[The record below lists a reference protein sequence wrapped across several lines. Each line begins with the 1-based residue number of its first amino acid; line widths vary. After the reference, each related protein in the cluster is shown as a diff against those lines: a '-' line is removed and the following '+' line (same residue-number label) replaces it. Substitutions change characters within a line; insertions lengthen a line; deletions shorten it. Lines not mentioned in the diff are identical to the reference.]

1 MSDHPGGQFP
11 PPGQQPAWQNPPT
24 PQGWQ
29 QQPHPQQS
37 YPQQPPPQQS
47 YPQQQQGW
55 PQQQAWPQQ
64 GWPAPPPKKGMATR
78 LKVLIAVGVLLLA
91 GGTAWAAWAS
101 RVPQGAEKQAVAL
114 TEGDCARVTGTGDT
128 ADAAKFPCDAP
139 GTPYVVSIAGTDDGA
154 WSCNDG
160 FYALVVNALRA
171 DDVGLCL
178 GLNGQMGACFDDVDT
193 KTPPPLVDCA
203 KARYKVTQVFPSAAI
218 VDSLCNDKTLK
229 VVSYMVYGTSSRFKS
244 TTICLSTP

>member
-11 PPGQQPAWQNPPT
+11 HPGQQPAWQNPPA

-29 QQPHPQQS
+29 QPYPQQS
-37 YPQQPPPQQS
+37 YPQQP
-47 YPQQQQGW
+47 YPQQPYPPQQGW
-55 PQQQAWPQQ
+55 PQQQ
-64 GWPAPPPKKGMATR
+64 GWPAPPPKKKGMATR
-78 LKVLIAVGVLLLA
+78 LKVLIAVGVLVVA
-91 GGTAWAAWAS
+91 GGTAWAAWVS
-101 RVPQGAEKQAVAL
+101 RVPQGTEKQAVSLA
-114 TEGDCARVTGTGDT
+114 EGDCAQVTGTGDA

-139 GTPYVVSIAGTDDGA
+139 GTPYVVSVAGTGDGS
-154 WSCNDG
+154 WSCTEG
-160 FYALVVNALRA
+160 FYSLVVNAVRA
-171 DDVGLCL
+171 KDVGLCF

-218 VDSLCNDKTLK
+218 VDSLCNDQTVK
-229 VVSYMVYGTSSRFKS
+229 VVSYMVYGASSRFKS